1 MEEQMSAKRR
11 AVYSLEPNVI
21 GKTLLARNYV
31 NHLVSALM
39 KIKEDDKCGHDSEQQ
54 KPVRYE
60 VDMALVMSTPGLAWS
75 QTLKSRLHKNINAGR
90 FHDSH
95 HDNSSASLKCPSMH
109 GPRVLKNDAND
120 HGSPRL
126 SRANYN
132 AIAQMRISSSP
143 NGKAKTNKN
152 LKRARSKKEEAKQS
166 EEEQIGSR
174 VASLRSLLPGGMEM
188 GDDEL
193 FSKMGSYITGLEMQL
208 NIFRCLVDAES

>member
-1 MEEQMSAKRR
+1 MSAKRR

-39 KIKEDDKCGHDSEQQ
+39 KIKEDDKYGHDSELQ

-75 QTLKSRLHKNINAGR
+75 QALRSRLHKNINAGR

-109 GPRVLKNDAND
+109 GPRVLKNDANAQ
-120 HGSPRL
+120 GSPRL
-126 SRANYN
+126 SP
-132 AIAQMRISSSP
+132 QMRISSSP

-193 FSKMGSYITGLEMQL
+193 FSEMGSYITGLEMKV
-208 NIFRCLVDAES
+208 NILRCLVDAES